1 MKIDNLVKKKI
12 MKVKIVMATIKAI
25 IITMMMITII
35 TKITKNLQL
44 K

>member
-1 MKIDNLVKKKI
+1 